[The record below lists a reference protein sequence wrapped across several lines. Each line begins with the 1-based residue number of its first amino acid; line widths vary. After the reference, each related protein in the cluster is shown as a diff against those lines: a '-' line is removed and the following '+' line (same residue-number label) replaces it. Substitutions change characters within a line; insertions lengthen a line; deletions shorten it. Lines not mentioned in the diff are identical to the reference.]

1 VVGLGN
7 PGSEYEDTRHNAG
20 FRIVERL
27 AAKHGIALARDKR
40 VRGRFGR
47 GRIDGLDV
55 ALLAPDTWMNHS
67 GEAVAAA
74 LEAFPLDPAS
84 ELLVVYDD
92 LDLPFGRLRLRPAG
106 GAGGHNGMTDVQEQL
121 GRSDFGRLR
130 FGIGRPPPGVDPVEY
145 VLSSWDAEQSQGLA
159 AALDAAAEAIE
170 LALLRG
176 VPLAMNQV
184 NAPRAEE
191 PSP

>member
-1 VVGLGN
+1 
-7 PGSEYEDTRHNAG
+7 
-20 FRIVERL
+20 
-27 AAKHGIALARDKR
+27 
-40 VRGRFGR
+40 
-47 GRIDGLDV
+47 
-55 ALLAPDTWMNHS
+55 
-67 GEAVAAA
+67 
-74 LEAFPLDPAS
+74 
-84 ELLVVYDD
+84 
-92 LDLPFGRLRLRPAG
+92 
-106 GAGGHNGMTDVQEQL
+106 MTDVQEQL
-121 GRSDFGRLR
+121 GRNDFGRLR